1 MSNVVKINGVDGKV
15 YEYNQESGLISINNN
30 IMSEEEYEPVFIS
43 DVNNNNPPIFSGI
56 FIKRSNMIIGLNGKI
71 NPIIDSN
78 LLNI

>member
-1 MSNVVKINGVDGKV
+1 
-15 YEYNQESGLISINNN
+15 
-30 IMSEEEYEPVFIS
+30 MSEEGYEPVFIS